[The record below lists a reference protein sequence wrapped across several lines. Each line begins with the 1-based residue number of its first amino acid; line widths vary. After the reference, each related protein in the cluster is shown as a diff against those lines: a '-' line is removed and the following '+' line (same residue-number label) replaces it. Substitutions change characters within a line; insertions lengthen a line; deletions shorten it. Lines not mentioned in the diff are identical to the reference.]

1 MSVWF
6 VFETT
11 SLLCFVPGVFFPV
24 LLFWSGQKRY
34 TTLVGRV
41 CFAFVVIN
49 FSSSKLLCA
58 TPRQASFRAGGGMQ
72 VGGERSLELAARS
85 RLSV

>member
-1 MSVWF
+1 MFRSWVFLSVALVSF
-6 VFETT
+6 RAETLHHL
-11 SLLCFVPGVFFPV
+11 SRKGL
-24 LLFWSGQKRY
+24 
-34 TTLVGRV
+34 
-41 CFAFVVIN
+41 FAFVIIN